1 MFDVIKYGLNE
12 YGEIIMQHFASSDN
26 HRRLEIVLH
35 MLKFCSLS
43 PSFALS
49 YVTGRYRHLLECIL
63 LSLTN
68 YLEDHEP
75 SDENVSSL
83 LIILLN
89 VSITFPNSIES
100 IIAAIDII
108 DDDLND
114 NTDIENMVVSID
126 FECPIYDFFR
136 VKGKISVAQIENI

>member
-1 MFDVIKYGLNE
+1 M
-12 YGEIIMQHFASSDN
+12 
-26 HRRLEIVLH
+26 
-35 MLKFCSLS
+35 
-43 PSFALS
+43 
-49 YVTGRYRHLLECIL
+49 
-63 LSLTN
+63 
-68 YLEDHEP
+68 
-75 SDENVSSL
+75 SSL

-136 VKGKISVAQIENI
+136 VKGKISVAQIEKI